1 MSIKSP
7 GSNVGARF
15 GRTRRGFSGPAEK
28 AQNSK
33 ETLLR
38 LWQKLRVH
46 RKGLWLVFILSFIA
60 TVLTVLPPM
69 VIGDAIDRYINRFAE
84 GKPAVDFMGLLRVL
98 LVLAVLYL
106 ANSAASWGQNRVMLS
121 VSQNFV
127 SSLRDALFM
136 KLQLLSLR
144 YYDTHRKGDLMSRF
158 TNDIDTLN
166 NCLSQSVVQ
175 FFSTVLSV
183 SGTMCIMLWLNP
195 MLALAVLS
203 IIPLSLGAGT
213 LIAKYTRSFFT
224 GQQDSLGDLNAMI
237 EESISGIRAVR
248 VFRREEEMISRFAE
262 VSERLRTVGTK
273 AQVWSGILIPLLN
286 MFGNLNYIV
295 VVLTGGWLVLRGHAT
310 IGIVQAFLLYSKTF
324 ARPLNEMAN
333 QMNTIQTAIAG
344 AERVFQTLDEVP
356 DIVES
361 PSALP
366 LRSTRGDVG
375 FRNVVFGYK
384 EGHPILK
391 KVSFDAKAGE
401 TLAFVGHT
409 GAGKTT
415 IVNLLTRFYDV
426 WEGSITVDE
435 QDIRDL
441 TPASLRSS
449 LGTVLQD
456 TFLFSDTVM
465 ENIAYGRP
473 DATEEEIVRA
483 ATAAGAHDFII
494 SLPEGYRTKL
504 SEEASN
510 LSKGQRQLLA
520 ISRVLLVDPPM
531 LILDEATSNIDTLT
545 ELQLQKS
552 ILKLMEGRTSIV
564 IAHRLGTIRNAD
576 KILVMKNGEIVEQGR
591 HAELLA
597 RKGEYYD
604 LYMGQFDMTE

>member
-7 GSNVGARF
+7 GGNVGARF

-28 AQNSK
+28 AQNIK
-33 ETLLR
+33 ETLRR
-38 LWQKLRVH
+38 LWQKLKVH
-46 RKGLWLVFILSFIA
+46 KRGLWLVFILSFFA

-69 VIGDAIDRYINRFAE
+69 VIGDAIDRYINHFVE

-127 SSLRDALFM
+127 SSLRDALFT
-136 KLQLLSLR
+136 KLQTLSLR
-144 YYDTHRKGDLMSRF
+144 YYDTHQKGDLMSRF

-166 NCLSQSVVQ
+166 SCLSQSVVQ
-175 FFSTVLSV
+175 FFSTILSV
-183 SGTMCIMLWLNP
+183 SGTLCIMLWLNP
-195 MLALAVLS
+195 ILALAVLS
-203 IIPLSLGAGT
+203 VVPLSLGAGA

-262 VSERLRTVGTK
+262 VSERLRSVGTK

-295 VVLTGGWLVLRGHAT
+295 IVLVGSWLVLRGHAT
-310 IGIVQAFLLYSKTF
+310 IGVVQAFLLYSRTF
-324 ARPLNEMAN
+324 TRPLNEMAN

-356 DIVES
+356 EIVES
-361 PSALP
+361 SSALP
-366 LRSTRGDVG
+366 LRDVRGDVE
-375 FRNVVFGYK
+375 FRNVVFGYRD
-384 EGHPILK
+384 GHPILK
-391 KVSFDAKAGE
+391 NVSFGAKAGQ
-401 TLAFVGHT
+401 TLALVGHT

-441 TPASLRSS
+441 IPASLRTS
-449 LGTVLQD
+449 LGAVLQD

-473 DATEEEIVRA
+473 NATEEEIVRA
-483 ATAAGAHDFII
+483 ATAAGAHDFIMA
-494 SLPEGYRTKL
+494 LPEGYRTKL

-520 ISRVLLVDPPM
+520 ISRVLLVDPPL
-531 LILDEATSNIDTLT
+531 LILDEATSNIDTRT
-545 ELQLQKS
+545 EIQLQKS

-576 KILVMKNGEIVEQGR
+576 KILVMKNGIIVEQGR

-597 RKGEYYD
+597 QKGEYYD